1 MGGGRFVVGKKK
13 LAGCKWVYTIKYR
26 INERLEKYKA
36 RFFFFLIRNEK
47 AYINKRTNT
56 EENKETTERE
66 KNQGKDERSFLH
78 NNQGKHPTIEI

>member
-1 MGGGRFVVGKKK
+1 MLQHSGRPGSRSKCLEREQDQGGGKIFFF
-13 LAGCKWVYTIKYR
+13 
-26 INERLEKYKA
+26 
-36 RFFFFLIRNEK
+36 FFFFLIRNEK

-78 NNQGKHPTIEI
+78 NNQGEHPTIVI